1 MNNYSL
7 LIILIHLILGNK
19 NMSKIVG
26 IPANGPELSD
36 KISEHFGH
44 CSHFVGVEIDEK
56 NTLKQVFTIANSGH
70 ASCMEPVMNMKNRNV
85 TDMII
90 GGIGGR
96 PFMGFLEV
104 GINLYQGSFGR
115 SIKEN
120 IDFLLKG
127 QLKGLGGPS
136 CSGSGSCHN
145 D

>member
-1 MNNYSL
+1 
-7 LIILIHLILGNK
+7 
-19 NMSKIVG
+19 MSKIVG
-26 IPANGPELSD
+26 IPANGPEISD
-36 KISEHFGH
+36 NISEHFGH
-44 CSHFVGVEIDEK
+44 CSHFVGVEIDEN
-56 NTLKQVFTIANSGH
+56 NTLKQVFSIANSGH
-70 ASCMEPVMNMKNRNV
+70 ASCMEPVLNMKNRNV

-104 GINLYQGSFGR
+104 GINLYQGSVGK

-136 CSGSGSCHN
+136 CSGSGSCHH

>member
-1 MNNYSL
+1 
-7 LIILIHLILGNK
+7 
-19 NMSKIVG
+19 MSKIVG
-26 IPANGPELSD
+26 IPANGPKLSD
-36 KISEHFGH
+36 NISEHFGH
-44 CSHFVGVEIDEK
+44 CSHFVGVEVDEN
-56 NTLKQVFTIANSGH
+56 NTLKQVFSIANNGH
-70 ASCMEPVMNMKNRNV
+70 TSCMEPVINMKNRNV

-104 GINLYQGSFGR
+104 GINLYQGSPGK

>member
-1 MNNYSL
+1 
-7 LIILIHLILGNK
+7 
-19 NMSKIVG
+19 MSKIVG

-36 KISEHFGH
+36 NISEHFGH
-44 CSHFVGVEIDEK
+44 CSHFVGVEVDEN
-56 NTLKQVFTIANSGH
+56 NTLKQVFSIANSGH
-70 ASCMEPVMNMKNRNV
+70 TSCMEPVINMKNRNV

-104 GINLYQGSFGR
+104 GINLYQGSPGK

>member
-1 MNNYSL
+1 
-7 LIILIHLILGNK
+7 LILGNK

-26 IPANGPELSD
+26 IPANGPEISD
-36 KISEHFGH
+36 NISEHFGH
-44 CSHFVGVEIDEK
+44 CSHFVGVEIDEN
-56 NTLKQVFTIANSGH
+56 NTLKQVFSIANSGH
-70 ASCMEPVMNMKNRNV
+70 ASCMEPVLNMKNRNV

-104 GINLYQGSFGR
+104 GINLYQGSTGK

>member
-1 MNNYSL
+1 M
-7 LIILIHLILGNK
+7 IIGNK

-36 KISEHFGH
+36 NISEHFGH
-44 CSHFVGVEIDEK
+44 CSHFVGVEVDEN
-56 NTLKQVFTIANSGH
+56 NTLKQVFSIANNGH
-70 ASCMEPVMNMKNRNV
+70 TSCMEPVINMKNRNV

-104 GINLYQGSFGR
+104 GINLYQGSPGK

>member
-1 MNNYSL
+1 
-7 LIILIHLILGNK
+7 
-19 NMSKIVG
+19 MSKIVG
-26 IPANGPELSD
+26 IPANGPEISD
-36 KISEHFGH
+36 NISEHFGH
-44 CSHFVGVEIDEK
+44 CSHFVGVEIDEN
-56 NTLKQVFTIANSGH
+56 NTLKQVFSIANSGH
-70 ASCMEPVMNMKNRNV
+70 ASCMEPVLNMKNRNV

-104 GINLYQGSFGR
+104 GINLYQGSTGK

-136 CSGSGSCHN
+136 CSGSGSCHH

>member
-1 MNNYSL
+1 
-7 LIILIHLILGNK
+7 
-19 NMSKIVG
+19 MSKIVG

-36 KISEHFGH
+36 NISEHFGH
-44 CSHFVGVEIDEK
+44 CSHFVGVEIDEN
-56 NTLKQVFTIANSGH
+56 NTLKQVFSIANNGH
-70 ASCMEPVMNMKNRNV
+70 TSCMEPVINMKNRNV

-104 GINLYQGSFGR
+104 GINLYQGSAGK